1 MANNFSLNGNVT
13 TAWAAQIKAQ
23 KGVMLEPQVRKSGKG
38 FKVVHRMPFASLL
51 HGLLWKISKG
61 YRNNRIE
68 ERHAFLNVLE
78 DQVRKSYG
86 LNNKYS
92 SNGHRLAKPEDG
104 KPILGTHPSASALAG
119 NPGGSPALPSKCY
132 EKLQNDKGPSAQL
145 FNRINAARKN
155 ASVNRKAYMTSLHE
169 VFLGIATE
177 TAYSDVDGV
186 ASFKQEWRKPK
197 NATSNN
203 KLAEACRRETVA
215 YEKKRQKAIGG
226 SHISEAMGILPLTR
240 MRPLPPH
247 PRHTRR
253 PLPPTQGRTRR
264 ASLPPVAQAPL
275 PPTQGRTRRAS
286 LPPVAQAPQPP
297 TQGRTRRALLPPT
310 DFHYDTLYPKIP
322 YTGHAQGN
330 KLQDSISQSSE
341 EITVEVGTTPLLAP
355 HRRKHMTPGELRV
368 EEALKYQPRHPYVTA
383 NSSNPPTLREI
394 TQDIPPPE
402 GPLPDN
408 DLEQTLTPAS
418 GAGKTRTDPK
428 PRQKHDGKASTTL
441 L

>member
-104 KPILGTHPSASALAG
+104 KPILDTQSARAPAG
-119 NPGGSPALPSKCY
+119 NPGGSPTLPSKCY

-240 MRPLPPH
+240 MRPLPP
-247 PRHTRR
+247 TS
-253 PLPPTQGRTRR
+253 RT
-264 ASLPPVAQAPL
+264 
-275 PPTQGRTRRAS
+275 
-286 LPPVAQAPQPP
+286 
-297 TQGRTRRALLPPT
+297 
-310 DFHYDTLYPKIP
+310 Y
-322 YTGHAQGN
+322 N
-330 KLQDSISQSSE
+330 
-341 EITVEVGTTPLLAP
+341 
-355 HRRKHMTPGELRV
+355 
-368 EEALKYQPRHPYVTA
+368 
-383 NSSNPPTLREI
+383 
-394 TQDIPPPE
+394 
-402 GPLPDN
+402 
-408 DLEQTLTPAS
+408 
-418 GAGKTRTDPK
+418 
-428 PRQKHDGKASTTL
+428 
-441 L
+441 